1 MPVVQCTMAKKSA
14 PLLTPPEIIVGA
26 FYRRSHKPLDV
37 VRTTGGGPGR
47 IHGYDAKGKPFETTP
62 EGMRS
67 WTLLRANDFPHSPD
81 PRLPYVFDLHWDV
94 KYVSQLQHI
103 EVRDKAA
110 VESLLVREFG
120 VQAPFENTDALAEV
134 VRARNDIANGYVASR
149 HPEMGSP
156 TR

>member
-1 MPVVQCTMAKKSA
+1 MRMVQCTMAKKSA
-14 PLLTPPEIIVGA
+14 YLPPPPEIVVGA
-26 FYRRSHKPLDV
+26 FYRRSPKPLDV

-47 IHGYDAKGKPFETTP
+47 IQGYDAKGKPFETTP
-62 EGMRS
+62 EGMRH

-120 VQAPFENTDALAEV
+120 VQAPFENTDELAKV
-134 VRARNDIANGYVASR
+134 VRARNDIANGYVAAPDAG
-149 HPEMGSP
+149 PESP
-156 TR
+156 AC

>member
-1 MPVVQCTMAKKSA
+1 MRMVQCTMAKKSV
-14 PLLTPPEIIVGA
+14 PLLAPPEIIVGA
-26 FYRRSHKPLDV
+26 FYRRSQKPLDV
-37 VRTTGGGPGR
+37 VRTTGGSPGR

-103 EVRDKAA
+103 AMRDKAA

-120 VQAPFENTDALAEV
+120 VQAPFENTDALAKE
-134 VRARNDIANGYVASR
+134 VRARNDVANGYVPA
-149 HPEMGSP
+149 PDPGGP